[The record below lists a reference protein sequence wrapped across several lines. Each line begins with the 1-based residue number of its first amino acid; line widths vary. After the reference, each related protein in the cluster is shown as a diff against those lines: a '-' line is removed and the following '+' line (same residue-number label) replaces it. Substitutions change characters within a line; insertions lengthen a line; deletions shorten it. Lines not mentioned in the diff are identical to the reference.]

1 MPWRGPEYEGERPT
15 LGYYVLDWMM
25 QTLAQPGRDEDDPA
39 PFLPTAEQAEFLL
52 RFYEVDPVT
61 GRRVIHR
68 GLLSR
73 PRGWGKSPFVG
84 AIALA
89 EACADVV
96 GAGFDAYGEPV
107 GRPWHSLRTPIVRI
121 AAVTE
126 QQTDNTWLPLLEM
139 ARGGSVAVDYGLEAL
154 DTVIYLPRGKI
165 EPITSSASSI
175 KGDPACFASLDQ
187 TEEWKEGNG
196 GVKLAKTLR
205 FNAAK
210 LGGSIIETPNAF
222 TPGEGSV
229 AENSA
234 ADYQAIIDGR
244 SRARGILVD
253 HREAPGDTDMSD
265 EQSLVAGLRYAYGDS
280 SDHPDGCVLHDPPCE
295 PGWSPIERLTSE
307 FWDTSNDP
315 QDLRADFLNQITH
328 ASDAWLSAPEVRA
341 SSDLGKTVQPGDRI
355 VLGFDGSRKRSR
367 GVTDAT
373 ALIGCRLSDGHL
385 FTIGVW
391 EQPKRPELGPDG
403 RPVEW
408 QVPVVEVLAAVAEA
422 FATYDV
428 VGMYADPA
436 KWESHVAD
444 WEAAYGPRLQ
454 VKSTRN
460 HPIEWWMTGGRST
473 LIVRALEKFHT
484 ALTECELTH
493 DGSSAL
499 VRHLLHSRRRKTRS
513 GIQIMKENPDSPN
526 KIDAAVAAVLA
537 WQCRLDAIAAGLA
550 VEAEEMGGYTF

>member
-15 LGYYVLDWMM
+15 LGWYVLDWMIEN
-25 QTLAQPGRDEDDPA
+25 LAQPGRDDGE
-39 PFLPTAEQAEFLL
+39 PFLPTREQAEFLC
-52 RFYEVDPVT
+52 RFYEVHPVT
-61 GRRVIHR
+61 GKRVMHR
-68 GLLSR
+68 ALLSR

-96 GAGFDAYGEPV
+96 ADGFDASGEPI
-107 GRPWHSLRTPIVRI
+107 GRPWHSLRTPLVRI

-139 ARGGSVAVDYGLEAL
+139 ARGGSLAAEYGLEVL
-154 DTVIYLPRGKI
+154 DTVIYLPRGEI
-165 EPITSSASSI
+165 SPITSSATSV

-187 TEEWKEGNG
+187 TEEWRESNG
-196 GVKLAKTLR
+196 GVRLAKTMR
-205 FNAAK
+205 FNATK
-210 LGGSIIETPNAF
+210 IGGSIVETPNAF

-229 AENSA
+229 AEQSA
-234 ADYQAIIDGR
+234 ADYQAILDGR

-253 HREAPGDTDMSD
+253 HREAPPETDMTD
-265 EQSLVAGLRYAYGDS
+265 ERSLVAGLRLAYGDS
-280 SDHPDGCVLHDPPCE
+280 SDHPDGCVLHDPPCA
-295 PGWSPIERLTSE
+295 PGWSPIERITAD

-328 ASDAWLSAPEVRA
+328 AADSWLSEPEVRA
-341 SSDLGKTVQPGDRI
+341 SSDLGKTVEDGDRI
-355 VLGFDGSRKRSR
+355 VLGFDGSRKRNR
-367 GVTDAT
+367 KVTDAT

-391 EQPKRPELGPDG
+391 EQPDG
-403 RPVEW
+403 KAGEGW
-408 QVPVVEVLAAVAEA
+408 QVPVVEVLATVVET
-422 FATYDV
+422 FERYDV
-428 VGMYADPA
+428 VGFYADPA

-454 VKSTRN
+454 VQATRN
-460 HPIEWWMTGGRST
+460 HPVEWWMTGGRSV
-473 LIVRALEKFHT
+473 LIVRALDKFHT
-484 ALTECELTH
+484 ALTEGELTH

-499 VRHLLHSRRRKTRS
+499 VRHMCNARRRPGRS
-513 GIQIMKENPDSPN
+513 GLQIAKAHPDSPK

-537 WQCRLDAIAAGLA
+537 WQCRLDAIARG
-550 VEAEEMGGYTF
+550 VGIEPEEMFGGTF

>member
-1 MPWRGPEYEGERPT
+1 MPWRGPEFEGERPT
-15 LGYYVLDWMM
+15 LGWYVLDWMISN
-25 QTLAQPGRDEDDPA
+25 LAQPGRDDGE
-39 PFLPTAEQAEFLL
+39 PFVPTQEQAEFLCD
-52 RFYEVDPVT
+52 FYELHPVT
-61 GRRVIHR
+61 GKRIVHR

-96 GAGFDAYGEPV
+96 PDGFDAYGEPI
-107 GRPWHSLRTPIVRI
+107 GRPWHSIRTPLVRI

-126 QQTDNTWLPLLEM
+126 QQTDNTWVPLLEM
-139 ARGGSVAVDYGLEAL
+139 ARGGSLSTDYGLEVL
-154 DTVIYLPRGKI
+154 DTVIYLPRGEI
-165 EPITSSASSI
+165 SPITSSATSV

-187 TEEWKEGNG
+187 TEEWRESNG
-196 GVKLAKTLR
+196 GVRLAKTLR
-205 FNAAK
+205 FNATK
-210 LGGSIIETPNAF
+210 LGGSIIETPNAY

-234 ADYQAIIDGR
+234 ADYQAILDGR

-253 HREAPGDTDMSD
+253 HREAPGDTDMTD

-280 SDHPDGCVLHDPPCE
+280 SDHPDGCVLHDPPCA
-295 PGWSPIERLTSE
+295 PGWSPIEGITGA
-307 FWDTSNDP
+307 FWDTSNEP

-328 ASDAWLSAPEVRA
+328 AADAWLSQPEVRA
-341 SSDLGKTVQPGDRI
+341 ATDLDRVVEDGDRI

-385 FTIGVW
+385 FEIGVW
-391 EQPKRPELGPDG
+391 EQPKGWKPTAEAPKEG
-403 RPVEW
+403 W
-408 QVPVVEVLAAVAEA
+408 QVPVVEVLAKVHET
-422 FATYDV
+422 FRRYDV
-428 VGMYADPA
+428 VGFYADPA

-444 WEAAYGPRLQ
+444 WEAAYGPQLKVQ
-454 VKSTRN
+454 ATRN

-484 ALTECELTH
+484 ALVEVELTL
-493 DGSSAL
+493 DGASAL
-499 VRHLLHSRRRKTRS
+499 VRHLLNARRRKTRS
-513 GIQIMKENPDSPN
+513 GIQIMKANPDSPD
-526 KIDAAVAAVLA
+526 KIDAAIAAVLA

-550 VEAEEMGGYTF
+550 EVEEMGGFTF

>member
-1 MPWRGPEYEGERPT
+1 MPWRGPEFEGERPT
-15 LGYYVLDWMM
+15 LGWYVLDWMM
-25 QTLAQPGRDEDDPA
+25 QNLAQPGRDDGE
-39 PFLPTAEQAEFLL
+39 PFVPTQEQADFLVAY
-52 RFYEVDPVT
+52 YELHPVT
-61 GRRVIHR
+61 GKRAIHR
-68 GLLSR
+68 ALLSR

-96 GAGFDAYGEPV
+96 PDGWDAYGEPI
-107 GRPWHSLRTPIVRI
+107 GRPWHSIRTPLVRI

-126 QQTDNTWLPLLEM
+126 QQTDNTWTPLLEM
-139 ARGGSVAVDYGLEAL
+139 ARGRSLSTDYGLEVL
-154 DTVIYLPRGKI
+154 DTVIYLPRGEI
-165 EPITSSASSI
+165 TPITSSATSV

-187 TEEWKEGNG
+187 TEEWKESNG
-196 GVKLAKTLR
+196 GIKLAKTLR
-205 FNAAK
+205 FNATK

-234 ADYQAIIDGR
+234 ADYQAILDGR

-253 HREAPGDTDMSD
+253 HREAPPETDMTD
-265 EQSLVAGLRYAYGDS
+265 ERSLVAGLRYAYGDS
-280 SDHPDGCVLHDPPCE
+280 SDHPDGCVLHDPPCA
-295 PGWSPIERLTSE
+295 PGWSPIEGITGA
-307 FWDTSNDP
+307 FWDTSNEP

-328 ASDAWLSAPEVRA
+328 ASDAWVTGPEVRA
-341 SSDLGKTVQPGDRI
+341 TSDVGKRVEPGERI

-385 FTIGVW
+385 FELGVW
-391 EQPKRPELGPDG
+391 EQPKGWKPSTEDPKEG
-403 RPVEW
+403 W
-408 QVPVVEVLAAVAEA
+408 QVPVVEVLAKVHEV
-422 FATYDV
+422 FDTYDV
-428 VGMYADPA
+428 VGWYADPA

-444 WEAAYGPRLQ
+444 WEAAYGPRLL
-454 VKSTRN
+454 VKSTRQ

-484 ALTECELTH
+484 ALVEGELTH

-499 VRHLLHSRRRKTRS
+499 VRHLLNARRRKTRT

-526 KIDAAVAAVLA
+526 KIDGAIAAVLA
-537 WQCRLDAIAAGLA
+537 WQCRLDAIAAGIA
-550 VEAEEMGGYTF
+550 TEEEAMGGFTF

>member
-1 MPWRGPEYEGERPT
+1 MPWRGPEFEGERPT
-15 LGYYVLDWMM
+15 LGWYVLDWMIAN
-25 QTLAQPGRDEDDPA
+25 LAQPGRDDGE
-39 PFLPTAEQAEFLL
+39 PFVPTKEQADFALAY
-52 RFYEVDPVT
+52 YELHPVT
-61 GRRVIHR
+61 GKRIVHR
-68 GLLSR
+68 ALLSR

-96 GAGFDAYGEPV
+96 ADGWDAYGEPA
-107 GRPWHSLRTPIVRI
+107 GRPWHSIRTPLVRI

-126 QQTDNTWLPLLEM
+126 QQTDNTWNPLLEM
-139 ARGGSVAVDYGLEAL
+139 ARGGSLSTDYGLDVL
-154 DTVIYLPRGKI
+154 DTVIYLPRGEI
-165 EPITSSASSI
+165 TAITSSASSI
-175 KGDPACFASLDQ
+175 KGDPACFAALDQ
-187 TEEWKEGNG
+187 TEEWTATNG

-205 FNAAK
+205 FNAVK
-210 LGGSIIETPNAF
+210 IGGSVIETPNAF

-234 ADYQAIIDGR
+234 ADYQAILDGR

-253 HREAPGDTDMSD
+253 HREAPADTDMSD

-280 SDHPDGCVLHDPPCE
+280 SDHPDGCVLHDPPC
-295 PGWSPIERLTSE
+295 PSGWSPIEGITGA
-307 FWDTSNDP
+307 FWDTSNEP

-341 SSDLGKTVQPGDRI
+341 ASDLDREVRPGDRI

-385 FTIGVW
+385 FEIGVW
-391 EQPKRPELGPDG
+391 EQPRGWKPPTDTPGEG
-403 RPVEW
+403 W
-408 QVPVVEVLAAVAEA
+408 QVPVVEVLAAVHEA
-422 FATYDV
+422 FDRYDV
-428 VGMYADPA
+428 IGMYADPA

-444 WEAAYGPRLQ
+444 WEAAYGPRLKVQ
-454 VKSTRN
+454 STRN

-484 ALTECELTH
+484 ALTERELTL

-499 VRHLLHSRRRKTRS
+499 VRHLLNSRRRKTRS
-513 GIQIMKENPDSPN
+513 GIQIMKANPDSPD

-537 WQCRLDAIAAGLA
+537 WQCRLDAIAAGLG
-550 VEAEEMGGYTF
+550 VEVEEMGGFTF

>member
-1 MPWRGPEYEGERPT
+1 MPWRGPEYEGEFPT
-15 LGYYVLDWMM
+15 LGYYVLDWMIGN
-25 QTLAQPGRDEDDPA
+25 LAQPGRDDGAE
-39 PFLPTAEQAEFLL
+39 FVPTAEQAEFLL
-52 RFYEVDPVT
+52 RYYEVHPVT

-68 GLLSR
+68 ALLSR

-96 GAGFDAYGEPV
+96 ADGFDANGEPV
-107 GRPWHSLRTPIVRI
+107 GRPWHSIRTPLVRI

-126 QQTDNTWLPLLEM
+126 DQTDNTWIPLREM
-139 ARGGSVAVDYGLEAL
+139 ARGRSLSTDYGLEVL
-154 DTVIYLPRGKI
+154 DTVIYLPRGEI
-165 EPITSSASSI
+165 SPITSSATSA

-187 TEEWKEGNG
+187 TEEWKASNG
-196 GVKLAKTLR
+196 GVKLAKVMRL
-205 FNAAK
+205 NAAK
-210 LGGSIIETPNAF
+210 LGGSLIETPNAY

-229 AENSA
+229 AEQSA
-234 ADYQAIIDGR
+234 ADYQAILDGR

-253 HREAPGDTDMSD
+253 HREAPPDTDITD
-265 EQSLVAGLRYAYGDS
+265 ERSLVAGLRYAYGDS

-307 FWDTSNDP
+307 FYDTSNQV
-315 QDLRADFLNQITH
+315 QDLRADLLNQITH
-328 ASDAWLSAPEVRA
+328 ASDAWLTEPEVRA
-341 SSDLGKTVQPGDRI
+341 SSDLGKRVEDGDRI
-355 VLGFDGSRKRSR
+355 VLGFDGSRKRAR

-391 EQPKRPELGPDG
+391 EQPDRLPVGPDG
-403 RPVEW
+403 KPVEW
-408 QVPVVEVLAAVAEA
+408 QVPVVEVLATIAET
-422 FATYDV
+422 FDRYDV
-428 VGMYADPA
+428 VGFYADPA

-454 VKSTRN
+454 VQATRN
-460 HPIEWWMTGGRST
+460 HPIEWWMTGGRSV

-484 ALTECELTH
+484 AITERELTH

-499 VRHLLHSRRRKTRS
+499 VRHLVNARRRPSRS
-513 GIQIMKENPDSPN
+513 GMQIGKAHPDSPH

-537 WQCRLDAIAAGLA
+537 WQCRLDAIARGVA
-550 VEAEEMGGYTF
+550 AEEEEMFGGTF

>member
-1 MPWRGPEYEGERPT
+1 MPWRGPEFEGEFPT
-15 LGYYVLDWMM
+15 LGWYVIDWMM
-25 QTLAQPGRDEDDPA
+25 QNLAQPGRDDGE
-39 PFLPTAEQAEFLL
+39 PFVPTSEQAEFLL
-52 RFYEVDPVT
+52 RYYEVHPVT

-68 GLLSR
+68 ALLSR

-89 EACADVV
+89 EGCADVV
-96 GAGFDAYGEPV
+96 ADGFDSYGEPV
-107 GRPWHSLRTPIVRI
+107 GRPWHSIRTPLVRI

-126 QQTDNTWLPLLEM
+126 DQTDNTWIPLREM
-139 ARGGSVAVDYGLEAL
+139 ARGGSLSTDYGLEVL
-154 DTVIYLPRGKI
+154 DTVIYLPRGEI
-165 EPITSSASSI
+165 SPITSSATSA

-187 TEEWKEGNG
+187 TEEWTATNG
-196 GVKLAKTLR
+196 GVRLAKVMR

-210 LGGSIIETPNAF
+210 LGGSLIETPNAF
-222 TPGEGSV
+222 TPGTGSV
-229 AENSA
+229 AEQSA
-234 ADYQAIIDGR
+234 ADYQAILDGR

-253 HREAPGDTDMSD
+253 HREAPPDTDMTD
-265 EQSLVAGLRYAYGDS
+265 ERSLVAGLRYAYGDS
-280 SDHPDGCVLHDPPCE
+280 SDHPDGCVLHDPPCA

-328 ASDAWLSAPEVRA
+328 ASDAWLTEPEVRA
-341 SSDLGKTVQPGDRI
+341 SSDLGRIVQPGERI
-355 VLGFDGSRKRSR
+355 TLGFDGSRKRAR

-373 ALIGCRLSDGHL
+373 ALIGCRLSDGHV
-385 FTIGVW
+385 FTLGVW
-391 EQPKRPELGPDG
+391 EQPERMPVGPDG
-403 RPVEW
+403 KPVEW
-408 QVPVVEVLAAVAEA
+408 QVPVVEVLAAVHDAY
-422 FATYDV
+422 ATYDV

-454 VKSTRN
+454 VQATRN

-484 ALTECELTH
+484 ALTEGELTH

-499 VRHLLHSRRRKTRS
+499 VRHLVNARRRPSRS
-513 GIQIMKENPDSPN
+513 GLQIGKAHPDSPK

-537 WQCRLDAIAAGLA
+537 WQCRLDAIAKGVA
-550 VEAEEMGGYTF
+550 AEEPEMFGGTF

>member
-1 MPWRGPEYEGERPT
+1 MIEN
-15 LGYYVLDWMM
+15 
-25 QTLAQPGRDEDDPA
+25 LAQPGRDDGE
-39 PFLPTAEQAEFLL
+39 PFLPTQEQAEFLL
-52 RFYEVDPVT
+52 RFYEVHPVT

-68 GLLSR
+68 ALLSR

-96 GAGFDAYGEPV
+96 ADGFDSYGEPV
-107 GRPWHSLRTPIVRI
+107 GRPWHSIRTPLVRI

-126 QQTDNTWLPLLEM
+126 DQTDNTWIPLLEM
-139 ARGGSVAVDYGLEAL
+139 ARGRTLSTDYGLDVL
-154 DTVIYLPRGKI
+154 DTVVYLPRGEI
-165 EPITSSASSI
+165 SPITSSATSA

-187 TEEWKEGNG
+187 TEEWKASNG
-196 GVKLAKTLR
+196 GVKLAKVMR

-210 LGGSIIETPNAF
+210 LGGSLIETPNAY

-229 AENSA
+229 AEQSA
-234 ADYQAIIDGR
+234 ADYQAILDGR

-253 HREAPGDTDMSD
+253 HREAPPETDMTD
-265 EQSLVAGLRYAYGDS
+265 ERSIVAGLRYAYGDS
-280 SDHPDGCVLHDPPCE
+280 SDHPDGCVLHDPPCA

-315 QDLRADFLNQITH
+315 QDLRADLLNQITH
-328 ASDAWLSAPEVRA
+328 ASDAWLTEPEVRA
-341 SSDLGKTVQPGDRI
+341 SSDLGKSLQPGDRI
-355 VLGFDGSRKRSR
+355 VLGFDGSRRRSR

-385 FTIGVW
+385 FTLGVW
-391 EQPKRPELGPDG
+391 EAPERPQIGPDG
-403 RPVEW
+403 KPVEW

-422 FATYDV
+422 YETYDV

-454 VKSTRN
+454 VQATRN
-460 HPIEWWMTGGRST
+460 HPIEWWMTGGRSV

-484 ALTECELTH
+484 ALVEGELTH

-499 VRHLLHSRRRKTRS
+499 VRHLCNARRRPSKS
-513 GIQIMKENPDSPN
+513 GLQIGKAHPDSPK
-526 KIDAAVAAVLA
+526 KIDAAIAAVLA
-537 WQCRLDAIAAGLA
+537 WQCRLDAIAKGVA
-550 VEAEEMGGYTF
+550 VEAEEMFGGTF

>member
-25 QTLAQPGRDEDDPA
+25 QNLAQPGRDLDDPA

-107 GRPWHSLRTPIVRI
+107 GRPWHSIRTPLVRI

-126 QQTDNTWLPLLEM
+126 AQTDNTWLPLLEM
-139 ARGGSVAVDYGLEAL
+139 ARGGSLSTDYGLECL
-154 DTVIYLPRGKI
+154 DTVIYLPRGEI
-165 EPITSSASSI
+165 SPITSSATST

-187 TEEWKEGNG
+187 TETWTDSNG
-196 GVKLAKTLR
+196 GVRLAKVMRL
-205 FNAAK
+205 NAAK
-210 LGGSIIETPNAF
+210 LGGSLIETPNAY

-229 AENSA
+229 AETSA
-234 ADYQAIIDGR
+234 AAYQAIIDGR

-253 HREAPGDTDMSD
+253 HREAPPDTDLTD

-295 PGWSPIERLTSE
+295 PGWSPIERLMSE
-307 FWDTSNDP
+307 FWDTSNEP
-315 QDLRADFLNQITH
+315 QDLRGDLLNQVTH
-328 ASDAWLSAPEVRA
+328 AADAWLSEPEVRA
-341 SSDLGKTVQPGDRI
+341 ASDLNRAVQPGDRI
-355 VLGFDGSRKRSR
+355 VLGFDGSRKRNR
-367 GVTDAT
+367 KVTDAT
-373 ALIGCRLSDGHL
+373 ALIGCRLSDGHV

-391 EQPKRPELGPDG
+391 EQPEGKAGEG
-403 RPVEW
+403 W
-408 QVPVVEVLAAVAEA
+408 QVPVVEVLAAVHEA

-454 VKSTRN
+454 VQATRN
-460 HPIEWWMTGGRST
+460 HPIEWWMTGGRSV

-484 ALTECELTH
+484 ALTEGELTH
-493 DGSSAL
+493 DASSAI
-499 VRHLLHSRRRKTRS
+499 VRHLCNARRRTSRS
-513 GIQIMKENPDSPN
+513 GLQIAKPHPDSPQ

-537 WQCRLDAIAAGLA
+537 WQCRLDAIAKGVA
-550 VEAEEMGGYTF
+550 AEEEEMFGGTF

>member
-1 MPWRGPEYEGERPT
+1 MPWRGPEYEGEFPT
-15 LGYYVLDWMM
+15 LGYYVLDWMIEN
-25 QTLAQPGRDEDDPA
+25 LAQPGRDDGE
-39 PFLPTAEQAEFLL
+39 PFVPTAEQAEFLL
-52 RFYEVDPVT
+52 RYYQVDPRT

-68 GLLSR
+68 ALLSR

-96 GAGFDAYGEPV
+96 ADGFDADGEPV
-107 GRPWHSLRTPIVRI
+107 GRPWHSLRTPLVRI

-126 QQTDNTWLPLLEM
+126 DQTDNTWIPLREM
-139 ARGGSVAVDYGLEAL
+139 ARGGSLSTDYGLEVL
-154 DTVIYLPRGKI
+154 DTVIYLPRGEI
-165 EPITSSASSI
+165 SPITSSATSA

-187 TEEWKEGNG
+187 TEEWTATNG
-196 GVKLAKTLR
+196 GVRLAKVMR

-210 LGGSIIETPNAF
+210 LGGSLIETPNAF
-222 TPGEGSV
+222 TPGMSSV
-229 AENSA
+229 AEQSA
-234 ADYQAIIDGR
+234 ADYQAILDGR

-253 HREAPGDTDMSD
+253 HREAPPDTDMTD
-265 EQSLVAGLRYAYGDS
+265 ERSLVAGLRYAYGCS

-307 FWDTSNDP
+307 FYDTSNDV

-328 ASDAWLSAPEVRA
+328 ASDAWLTEPEVRA
-341 SSDLGKTVQPGDRI
+341 SSDLGKTVEPGDRI
-355 VLGFDGSRKRSR
+355 VLGFDGSRKRAR

-385 FTIGVW
+385 FTLGVW
-391 EQPKRPELGPDG
+391 EQPERMPVGPDG
-403 RPVEW
+403 EPVEW
-408 QVPVVEVLAAVAEA
+408 QVPVVEVLAAVHEA

-444 WEAAYGPRLQ
+444 WEAAYGPRLKVQ
-454 VKSTRN
+454 ATRN

-484 ALTECELTH
+484 ALVEGELTH

-499 VRHLLHSRRRKTRS
+499 VRHLVNARRRPSKS
-513 GIQIMKENPDSPN
+513 GLQIGKAHPDSPK

-537 WQCRLDAIAAGLA
+537 WQCRLDAIAKGVAA
-550 VEAEEMGGYTF
+550 VEEEMYGGTF

>member
-1 MPWRGPEYEGERPT
+1 MPWRGPEFEGEFPT
-15 LGYYVLDWMM
+15 LGWYVIDWMM
-25 QTLAQPGRDEDDPA
+25 QNLAQPGRDDGE
-39 PFLPTAEQAEFLL
+39 PFVPTSEQAEFLL
-52 RFYEVDPVT
+52 RYYELHPVT

-68 GLLSR
+68 ALLSR

-84 AIALA
+84 AVALA

-96 GAGFDAYGEPV
+96 ADGFDAYGEPV
-107 GRPWHSLRTPIVRI
+107 GRPWHSIRTPLVRI

-126 QQTDNTWLPLLEM
+126 DQTDNTWIPLREM
-139 ARGGSVAVDYGLEAL
+139 ARGGSLSTDYGLEVL
-154 DTVIYLPRGKI
+154 DTVIYLPRGEI
-165 EPITSSASSI
+165 SPITSSATSA

-187 TEEWKEGNG
+187 TEEWTATNG
-196 GVKLAKTLR
+196 GVRLAKTMR

-210 LGGSIIETPNAF
+210 LGGSLIETPNAF
-222 TPGEGSV
+222 TPGVGSV
-229 AENSA
+229 AEQSA
-234 ADYQAIIDGR
+234 ADYQAILDGR

-253 HREAPGDTDMSD
+253 HREAPPDTDMTD
-265 EQSLVAGLRYAYGDS
+265 ERSLVAGLRYAYGDS
-280 SDHPDGCVLHDPPCE
+280 SDHPDGCVLHDPPCA

-328 ASDAWLSAPEVRA
+328 ASDAWLTEPEVRA
-341 SSDLGKTVQPGDRI
+341 SSDLGRIVQPGERI
-355 VLGFDGSRKRSR
+355 VLGFDGSRKRAR

-391 EQPKRPELGPDG
+391 EQPERLPVGPDG
-403 RPVEW
+403 KPAEW
-408 QVPVVEVLAAVAEA
+408 QVPVVEVLAAVHDA

-444 WEAAYGPRLQ
+444 WEAAYGPRLKVQ
-454 VKSTRN
+454 ATRN

-484 ALTECELTH
+484 ALTEGELTH

-499 VRHLLHSRRRKTRS
+499 VRHLVNARRRPSRS
-513 GIQIMKENPDSPN
+513 GLQIGKAHPDSPK

-537 WQCRLDAIAAGLA
+537 WQCRLDAIAKGVAA
-550 VEAEEMGGYTF
+550 AEEEMFGGTF

>member
-1 MPWRGPEYEGERPT
+1 MPWRGPEFEGERPT
-15 LGYYVLDWMM
+15 LGWYVLDWMM
-25 QTLAQPGRDEDDPA
+25 QNLAQPGRDDGA
-39 PFLPTAEQAEFLL
+39 PFLPTQEQAEFLL
-52 RFYEVDPVT
+52 GFYEVHPVT
-61 GRRVIHR
+61 GKRVIHR
-68 GLLSR
+68 ALLSR

-96 GAGFDAYGEPV
+96 ADGFDADGEPV
-107 GRPWHSLRTPIVRI
+107 GRPWHSLRTPLVRI

-126 QQTDNTWLPLLEM
+126 QQTDNTWIPLLEM
-139 ARGGSVAVDYGLEAL
+139 ARGGSLSTDYGLDVL
-154 DTVIYLPRGKI
+154 DTVIYLPRGEI
-165 EPITSSASSI
+165 SPITSSATSV

-187 TEEWKEGNG
+187 TEEWKEANG
-196 GVKLAKTLR
+196 GRRLAKTLR
-205 FNAAK
+205 FNATK

-229 AENSA
+229 AEQSA

-253 HREAPGDTDMSD
+253 HREAPPDTDMTD
-265 EQSLVAGLRYAYGDS
+265 EASLVEGLRYAYGDS
-280 SDHPDGCVLHDPPCE
+280 SDHPDGCVLHDPPCG
-295 PGWSPIERLTSE
+295 PGWSPIEGITGA

-328 ASDAWLSAPEVRA
+328 ASDAWLTEPEVRA
-341 SSDLGKTVQPGDRI
+341 ASDLGKVVEPGERI
-355 VLGFDGSRKRSR
+355 VLGFDGSRKRNR
-367 GVTDAT
+367 KITDAT

-385 FTIGVW
+385 FTIRVW
-391 EQPKRPELGPDG
+391 EQPLGKAG
-403 RPVEW
+403 EGW
-408 QVPVVEVLAAVAEA
+408 QVPAVEVLAAVVEA

-428 VGMYADPA
+428 VGFYADPA

-454 VKSTRN
+454 VQATRQ
-460 HPIEWWMTGGRST
+460 HPIEWWMTGGRSV
-473 LIVRALEKFHT
+473 LIVRALDKFHT
-484 ALTECELTH
+484 AFTEGELTH

-499 VRHLLHSRRRKTRS
+499 VRHLCNARRRPSRS
-513 GIQIMKENPDSPN
+513 GMQIAKAHPDSPN

-537 WQCRLDAIAAGLA
+537 WQCRLDAIAKGVA
-550 VEAEEMGGYTF
+550 VEEAEMWGGTF

>member
-1 MPWRGPEYEGERPT
+1 MPWRGPEYEGEFPT
-15 LGYYVLDWMM
+15 LGYYVLDWMIEN
-25 QTLAQPGRDEDDPA
+25 LAQPGRDDGA
-39 PFLPTAEQAEFLL
+39 PFIPTAEQAEFLL
-52 RFYEVDPVT
+52 RFYEVDPRT

-68 GLLSR
+68 ALLSR

-96 GAGFDAYGEPV
+96 ADGWDADGEPV
-107 GRPWHSLRTPIVRI
+107 GRPWHSIRTPLVRI

-126 QQTDNTWLPLLEM
+126 DQTDNTWIPLREM
-139 ARGGSVAVDYGLEAL
+139 ARGRSLSTDYGLEVL
-154 DTVIYLPRGKI
+154 DTVIYLPRGEI
-165 EPITSSASSI
+165 SPITSSATSA

-187 TEEWKEGNG
+187 TEEWTASNG
-196 GVKLAKTLR
+196 GVRLAKVMR

-210 LGGSIIETPNAF
+210 LGGSLIETPNAF
-222 TPGEGSV
+222 TPGMGSV
-229 AENSA
+229 AEQSA
-234 ADYQAIIDGR
+234 ADYQAILDGR

-253 HREAPGDTDMSD
+253 HREAPPDTDMTD
-265 EQSLVAGLRYAYGDS
+265 ERSLVAGLRYAYGCS
-280 SDHPDGCVLHDPPCE
+280 SDHPDGCVLHDPPCP
-295 PGWSPIERLTSE
+295 PGWSPIERLVSE
-307 FWDTSNDP
+307 FWDTSNSP

-328 ASDAWLSAPEVRA
+328 ASDAWLTEPEVRA
-341 SSDLGKTVQPGDRI
+341 SSDLGKVVEPGDRI
-355 VLGFDGSRKRSR
+355 VLGFDGSRKRAR

-391 EQPKRPELGPDG
+391 EQPDRLPVGPDG
-403 RPVEW
+403 KPVEW
-408 QVPVVEVLAAVAEA
+408 QVPVVEVLAAVHEA

-444 WEAAYGPRLQ
+444 WEAAYGPRLKVQ
-454 VKSTRN
+454 ATRN

-484 ALTECELTH
+484 ALTEGELTH

-499 VRHLLHSRRRKTRS
+499 VRHLCNARRRPSRS
-513 GIQIMKENPDSPN
+513 GLQIGKAHPDSPH

-537 WQCRLDAIAAGLA
+537 WQCRLDAIAKG
-550 VEAEEMGGYTF
+550 VTAEEPEMFGGTF

>member
-1 MPWRGPEYEGERPT
+1 MPWRGPEYEGEFPT
-15 LGYYVLDWMM
+15 LGYYVLDWMIEN
-25 QTLAQPGRDEDDPA
+25 LAQPGRDDGA
-39 PFLPTAEQAEFLL
+39 PFVPTAEQAEFLL
-52 RFYEVDPVT
+52 RFYEVHPVT

-68 GLLSR
+68 ALLSR

-96 GAGFDAYGEPV
+96 ADGFDADGEPV
-107 GRPWHSLRTPIVRI
+107 GRPWHSIRTPLVRI

-126 QQTDNTWLPLLEM
+126 DQTDNTWIPLREM
-139 ARGGSVAVDYGLEAL
+139 ARGGSLSTDYGLEVL
-154 DTVIYLPRGKI
+154 DTVIYLPRGEI
-165 EPITSSASSI
+165 SPITSSATSA

-187 TEEWKEGNG
+187 TEEWTATNG
-196 GVKLAKTLR
+196 GVRLAKVMR

-210 LGGSIIETPNAF
+210 LGGSLIETPNAF
-222 TPGEGSV
+222 TPGMGSV
-229 AENSA
+229 AEQSA
-234 ADYQAIIDGR
+234 ADYQAILDGR

-253 HREAPGDTDMSD
+253 HREAPPDTDMTD
-265 EQSLVAGLRYAYGDS
+265 ERSLVAGLRYAYGCS

-328 ASDAWLSAPEVRA
+328 ASDAWLTEPEVRA
-341 SSDLGKTVQPGDRI
+341 SSDLGRIVQPGERI
-355 VLGFDGSRKRSR
+355 VLGFDGSRRRAR

-391 EQPKRPELGPDG
+391 EQPERLPVGPDG
-403 RPVEW
+403 KPVEW
-408 QVPVVEVLAAVAEA
+408 QVPVVEVLAAVHES
-422 FATYDV
+422 FDRYDV

-444 WEAAYGPRLQ
+444 WEAAYGPRLKVQ
-454 VKSTRN
+454 ATRQ

-484 ALTECELTH
+484 ALVEGELTH

-499 VRHLLHSRRRKTRS
+499 VRHLVNARRRPSRS
-513 GIQIMKENPDSPN
+513 GLQIGKAHPDSPK
-526 KIDAAVAAVLA
+526 KIDAAIAAVLA
-537 WQCRLDAIAAGLA
+537 WQCRLDAIAKGVA
-550 VEAEEMGGYTF
+550 AEEPEMFGGTF

>member
-1 MPWRGPEYEGERPT
+1 MPWRGPEFEGERPT
-15 LGYYVLDWMM
+15 LGYYVLDWMIEN
-25 QTLAQPGRDEDDPA
+25 LAQPGRDDGE
-39 PFLPTAEQAEFLL
+39 PFVPTQEQAEFLCDY
-52 RFYEVDPVT
+52 YELHPVT
-61 GRRVIHR
+61 GKRIVHR

-96 GAGFDAYGEPV
+96 PDGFDAYGEPI
-107 GRPWHSLRTPIVRI
+107 GRPWHTIRTPLVRI

-126 QQTDNTWLPLLEM
+126 QQTDNTWVPLLEM
-139 ARGGSVAVDYGLEAL
+139 ARGKSLSTDYGLEVL
-154 DTVIYLPRGKI
+154 DTVIYLPRGEI
-165 EPITSSASSI
+165 SPITSSATSV

-187 TEEWKEGNG
+187 TEEWKESNG

-205 FNAAK
+205 FNATK
-210 LGGSIIETPNAF
+210 LGGSIIETPNAY

-234 ADYQAIIDGR
+234 ADYQAILDGR

-253 HREAPGDTDMSD
+253 HREAPGDTDMTD

-280 SDHPDGCVLHDPPCE
+280 SDHPDGCVLHDPPCA
-295 PGWSPIERLTSE
+295 PGWSPIEGITGA
-307 FWDTSNDP
+307 FWDTSNEP

-328 ASDAWLSAPEVRA
+328 AADAWLSQPEVRA
-341 SSDLGKTVQPGDRI
+341 ATDLDRVVEDGDRI

-385 FTIGVW
+385 FEIGVW
-391 EQPKRPELGPDG
+391 EQPKGWKPPAGEPGEG
-403 RPVEW
+403 W
-408 QVPVVEVLAAVAEA
+408 QVPVVEVLAKVHET
-422 FATYDV
+422 FRRYDV

-444 WEAAYGPRLQ
+444 WEAAYGPQLKVQ
-454 VKSTRN
+454 STRN

-484 ALTECELTH
+484 ALTECELTL
-493 DGSSAL
+493 DGASAL
-499 VRHLLHSRRRKTRS
+499 VRHLLNSRRRKTRS
-513 GIQIMKENPDSPN
+513 GIQIMKANPDSPD
-526 KIDAAVAAVLA
+526 KIDAAIAAVLA

-550 VEAEEMGGYTF
+550 VEPEEMGGFTF

>member
-15 LGYYVLDWMM
+15 LGYYVLDWMIDN
-25 QTLAQPGRDEDDPA
+25 LAQPGRDDGE
-39 PFLPTAEQAEFLL
+39 PFVPTAEQAEFLL
-52 RFYEVDPVT
+52 RFYEVDPRT

-96 GAGFDAYGEPV
+96 ADGFDADGEPV
-107 GRPWHSLRTPIVRI
+107 GRPWHSIRTPLVRI

-126 QQTDNTWLPLLEM
+126 DQTDNTWIPLREM
-139 ARGGSVAVDYGLEAL
+139 ARGGSLSTDYGLEVL
-154 DTVIYLPRGKI
+154 DTVIYLPRGEI
-165 EPITSSASSI
+165 SPITSSATSA

-187 TEEWKEGNG
+187 TEEWRDSNG
-196 GVKLAKTLR
+196 GVRLAKVMRL
-205 FNAAK
+205 NAAK
-210 LGGSIIETPNAF
+210 LGGSLIETPNAF

-229 AENSA
+229 AERSA
-234 ADYQAIIDGR
+234 ADYQAILDGR

-253 HREAPGDTDMSD
+253 HREAPADTDLTD
-265 EQSLVAGLRYAYGDS
+265 ERSLVAGLRYAYGCS

-307 FWDTSNDP
+307 FYDTSNEP
-315 QDLRADFLNQITH
+315 QDLRSDLLNQVTH
-328 ASDAWLSAPEVRA
+328 AADAWLSEPEVRA
-341 SSDLGKTVQPGDRI
+341 SSDLGKRVEPGDRI

-385 FTIGVW
+385 FTLGVW
-391 EQPKRPELGPDG
+391 EQPERLPVGPDG
-403 RPVEW
+403 KPAEW
-408 QVPVVEVLAAVAEA
+408 QVPVVEVLATIVEA
-422 FATYDV
+422 FDTYDV
-428 VGMYADPA
+428 VGFYADPA

-454 VKSTRN
+454 VQATRN
-460 HPIEWWMTGGRST
+460 HPIEWWMTGGRSV

-484 ALTECELTH
+484 ALTEGELTH

-499 VRHLLHSRRRKTRS
+499 VRHLVNARRRTSRS
-513 GIQIMKENPDSPN
+513 GLQIGKAHPDSPK

-537 WQCRLDAIAAGLA
+537 WQCRLDAIAKGVAA
-550 VEAEEMGGYTF
+550 EPEEMFGGTF

>member
-1 MPWRGPEYEGERPT
+1 MPWRGPEYEGDFPT
-15 LGYYVLDWMM
+15 LGYYVLDWMIEN
-25 QTLAQPGRDEDDPA
+25 LAQPGRDDGA
-39 PFLPTAEQAEFLL
+39 PFLPSAEQAEFLL
-52 RFYEVDPVT
+52 KFYEVHPVT

-96 GAGFDAYGEPV
+96 ADGFDSYGEPI
-107 GRPWHSLRTPIVRI
+107 GRPWHTLRTPLVRI

-126 QQTDNTWLPLLEM
+126 DQTDNTWIPLREM
-139 ARGGSVAVDYGLEAL
+139 ARGRSLSTDYGLEVL
-154 DTVIYLPRGKI
+154 DTVIYLPRGEI
-165 EPITSSASSI
+165 SPITSSATSA

-187 TEEWKEGNG
+187 TEEWRDSNG
-196 GVKLAKTLR
+196 GVRLAKVMR

-210 LGGSIIETPNAF
+210 LGGSLIETPNAF

-229 AENSA
+229 AEQSA
-234 ADYQAIIDGR
+234 ADYQAILDGR

-253 HREAPGDTDMSD
+253 HREAPPDTDMSD
-265 EQSLVAGLRYAYGDS
+265 ERSLVAGLRYAYGDS

-295 PGWSPIERLTSE
+295 PGWSPIERLTAE

-328 ASDAWLSAPEVRA
+328 ASDAWLTEPEVRA
-341 SSDLGKTVQPGDRI
+341 SSDLGKRVEPGDRI

-373 ALIGCRLSDGHL
+373 ALIGCRLADGHL
-385 FTIGVW
+385 FTVGVW
-391 EQPKRPELGPDG
+391 EAPERTPVGPDG
-403 RPVEW
+403 KPVEW
-408 QVPVVEVLAAVAEA
+408 QVPVVEVLAAVHEA
-422 FATYDV
+422 FETYDV

-444 WEAAYGPRLQ
+444 WEAAYGPRLLVQ
-454 VKSTRN
+454 STRN
-460 HPIEWWMTGGRST
+460 HPIEWWMTGGRSV

-484 ALTECELTH
+484 ALTEGELTH
-493 DGSSAL
+493 DGSSVL
-499 VRHLLHSRRRKTRS
+499 VRHLVNARRRTSRS
-513 GIQIMKENPDSPN
+513 GLQIGKAHPDSPK
-526 KIDAAVAAVLA
+526 KIDAAVASVLA
-537 WQCRLDAIAAGLA
+537 WQCRLDAIAKGIAA
-550 VEAEEMGGYTF
+550 EPEEMFGGTF

>member
-25 QTLAQPGRDEDDPA
+25 QNLAQPGRDDGE
-39 PFLPTAEQAEFLL
+39 PFIPTAEQAEFLL
-52 RFYEVDPVT
+52 RYYEVHPLT
-61 GRRVIHR
+61 GKRIIHR
-68 GLLSR
+68 ALLSR

-84 AIALA
+84 AIALT

-96 GAGFDAYGEPV
+96 ADGFDSYGEPI
-107 GRPWHSLRTPIVRI
+107 GRPWHSIRTPLVRI

-126 QQTDNTWLPLLEM
+126 QQTDNTWIPLLEM
-139 ARGGSVAVDYGLEAL
+139 ARGRSLSTDYGLECL
-154 DTVIYLPRGKI
+154 DTVIYLPRG
-165 EPITSSASSI
+165 EVSPITSSATST

-187 TEEWKEGNG
+187 TEEWTATNG
-196 GVKLAKTLR
+196 GVRLAKVMR

-210 LGGSIIETPNAF
+210 LGGSLIETPNAY
-222 TPGEGSV
+222 TPGVGSV
-229 AENSA
+229 AEKSA

-244 SRARGILVD
+244 SRARGILAD
-253 HREAPGDTDMSD
+253 HREAPPETDMTD

-280 SDHPDGCVLHDPPCE
+280 SDHPDGCVLHDPPCS

-307 FWDTSNDP
+307 FWDTSNEP
-315 QDLRADFLNQITH
+315 QDLRADLLNQITH
-328 ASDAWLSAPEVRA
+328 AADAWLTEPEVRA
-341 SSDLGKTVQPGDRI
+341 SSDLGRSVQPGDRI
-355 VLGFDGSRKRSR
+355 VLGFDGSRKRAR

-391 EQPKRPELGPDG
+391 EQPERPQLGPDG
-403 RPVEW
+403 APIDW
-408 QVPVVEVLAAVAEA
+408 QVPVVEVLAAVHDA

-428 VGMYADPA
+428 VGFYADPA

-454 VKSTRN
+454 VQATRN
-460 HPIEWWMTGGRST
+460 HPVEWWMTGGRST

-484 ALTECELTH
+484 ALTEGELTH
-493 DGSSAL
+493 DGASSL
-499 VRHLLHSRRRKTRS
+499 VRHLCNARRRPSRS
-513 GIQIMKENPDSPN
+513 GLQIAKAHPDSPN

-537 WQCRLDAIAAGLA
+537 WQCRLDAIAKGVA
-550 VEAEEMGGYTF
+550 AEEEEMFGGTF

>member
-1 MPWRGPEYEGERPT
+1 MPWRGPEFEGERPT
-15 LGYYVLDWMM
+15 LGWYVIDWMM
-25 QTLAQPGRDEDDPA
+25 GNLAQPGRDDRA
-39 PFLPTAEQAEFLL
+39 PFIPTQEQADFTLAY
-52 RFYEVDPVT
+52 YELHPVT
-61 GRRVIHR
+61 GKRIIHR

-96 GAGFDAYGEPV
+96 PDGFDAYGEPV
-107 GRPWHSLRTPIVRI
+107 GRPWHSVRTPLVRI

-139 ARGGSVAVDYGLEAL
+139 ARGRSLSTDYGLDVL
-154 DTVIYLPRGKI
+154 DTVIYLPRGQVS
-165 EPITSSASSI
+165 PITSSATSA

-187 TEEWKEGNG
+187 TEEWKASNG
-196 GVKLAKTLR
+196 GVRLAKVLR

-210 LGGSIIETPNAF
+210 LGGSIIETPNAY

-229 AENSA
+229 AEKSA
-234 ADYQAIIDGR
+234 ADYQAILDGR

-253 HREAPGDTDMSD
+253 HREAPADTDLDDD
-265 EQSLVAGLRYAYGDS
+265 ESLLAGLRYAYGDS
-280 SDHPDGCVLHDPPCE
+280 SDHPAGCVLHEPPCA
-295 PGWSPIERLTSE
+295 PGWSPIERLQSD
-307 FWDTSNDP
+307 FYDTSNEV

-328 ASDAWLSAPEVRA
+328 ASDAWLSEPEVRA
-341 SSDLGKTVQPGDRI
+341 ASDLAKEIRPGDRI
-355 VLGFDGSRKRSR
+355 TLGFDGSRKRAR

-385 FTIGVW
+385 FTIRVW
-391 EQPKRPELGPDG
+391 EQPRGKTGKD
-403 RPVEW
+403 W
-408 QVPVVEVLAAVAEA
+408 QVPVLEVLAEVAEA

-428 VGMYADPA
+428 IGFYADPA

-444 WEAAYGPRLQ
+444 WEATHGPQLK
-454 VKSTRN
+454 VKVTRN

-484 ALTECELTH
+484 ALTERELTH

-499 VRHLLHSRRRKTRS
+499 VRHLLNARRRIGRS
-513 GIQIMKENPDSPN
+513 GLQIMKENPDSPN

-537 WQCRLDAIAAGLA
+537 WQCRLDAIAAGVA
-550 VEAEEMGGYTF
+550 VEEEPMGGFTF